1 MEVHDMKRFG
11 IYTIIAAFAVF
22 ATGCAT
28 DEYGNRRPMT
38 DAQKGAIIGATSG
51 AVLGALVKK
60 DKRSKGALI
69 GAVGGGI
76 AGAAVGS
83 YMDSQKKDLEKVLT
97 PEVQSGAI
105 NIARVDQNNLLITMT
120 AQTAFDFD
128 STSIK
133 PGFQSTMDKI
143 ANVLVRYGK
152 THLTVIGHTDNVGTN
167 QYNQTL
173 SERRSGAV
181 ADYLR
186 SKGVIPQRL
195 VSMGQGENSPRANNV
210 TEEGRRLNRRVEIVV
225 EPIVAETQG

>member
-1 MEVHDMKRFG
+1 MKRFG
-11 IYTIIAAFAVF
+11 LYTIIAAFAAVS
-22 ATGCAT
+22 TGCAT

-38 DAQKGAIIGATSG
+38 DTQKGAIIGATSG
-51 AVLGALVKK
+51 AVLGALIKK

-69 GAVGGGI
+69 GAVGGGL
-76 AGAAVGS
+76 AGAAVGN
-83 YMDSQKKDLEKVLT
+83 YMDSQKKDLEKVLA

-105 NIARVDQNNLLITMT
+105 NIEKMGQNNLLITMT

-133 PGFQSTMDKI
+133 PGFHSTMDKL

-152 THLTVIGHTDNVGTN
+152 THLTVVGHTDNVGSN

-181 ADYLR
+181 TDYLR

-195 VSMGQGENSPRANNV
+195 VSVGQGENSPRATNA

-225 EPIVAETQG
+225 EPIVAEAAG

>member
-1 MEVHDMKRFG
+1 MKRFG
-11 IYTIIAAFAVF
+11 IYTIVAVFAVF
-22 ATGCAT
+22 SAGCAT

-38 DAQKGAIIGATSG
+38 DAEKGALIGAASG
-51 AVLGALVKK
+51 AVIGALAKK
-60 DKRSKGALI
+60 DKRTKGALI
-69 GAVGGGI
+69 GAVGGGL

-83 YMDSQKKDLEKVLT
+83 YMDSQKKDLEKVLA

-105 NIARVDQNNLLITMT
+105 NIAKVDQNNLLITMT

-133 PGFQSTMDKI
+133 PGFHSTMDKL

-152 THLTVIGHTDNVGTN
+152 THLTVVGHTDNVGTN

-186 SKGVIPQRL
+186 TKGVIAQRL
-195 VSMGQGENSPRANNV
+195 ASVGQGENTPRATNA

-225 EPIVAETQG
+225 EPIVAEAQGG

>member
-1 MEVHDMKRFG
+1 MKRFG
-11 IYTIIAAFAVF
+11 IYTIIAAFAVVS
-22 ATGCAT
+22 TGCAT

-38 DAQKGAIIGATSG
+38 DTEKGVLIGAASG

-83 YMDSQKKDLEKVLT
+83 YMDSQKKDLEKVLA

-105 NIARVDQNNLLITMT
+105 NIAKAGQNNLLITMT

-133 PGFQSTMDKI
+133 PGFHSTMDKI

-152 THLTVIGHTDNVGTN
+152 THLTVVGHTDNVGSN

-186 SKGVIPQRL
+186 GKGVIPQRL
-195 VSMGQGENSPRANNV
+195 VSVGQGENSPRATNT

-225 EPIVAETQG
+225 EPIVAEAQG

>member
-1 MEVHDMKRFG
+1 MKRFG
-11 IYTIIAAFAVF
+11 IYTIVAVF
-22 ATGCAT
+22 AIFSTGCAT

-38 DAQKGAIIGATSG
+38 DAEKGALIGAASG
-51 AVLGALVKK
+51 AVIGALAKK
-60 DKRSKGALI
+60 DKRTKGALI
-69 GAVGGGI
+69 GAVGGGL
-76 AGAAVGS
+76 AGAAVGT
-83 YMDSQKKDLEKVLT
+83 YMDSQKKDLEKVLA
-97 PEVQSGAI
+97 PEVQAGAI
-105 NIARVDQNNLLITMT
+105 NIAKVDQNNLLITMT

-128 STSIK
+128 STAIK
-133 PGFQSTMDKI
+133 SGFQSTMDKI

-152 THLTVIGHTDNVGTN
+152 THLTVVGHTDNVGTH

-195 VSMGQGENSPRANNV
+195 VSVGQGENTPRATNA

-225 EPIVAETQG
+225 EPIIADPQG